1 MMYLLFRYHHIKP
14 SEFFEMGM
22 GEKTVLKAFMKYE
35 IHEKNEMYKSLG
47 KG

>member
-1 MMYLLFRYHHIKP
+1 MMYLLFRYHNIRPK
-14 SEFFEMGM
+14 EFHEMGI
-22 GEKTVLKAFMKYE
+22 GEKTILKAFMKYE